1 MEKEDLKTIWD
12 KYNGKLEEITAINE
26 NLLKHTLRHRSN
38 GVIDNI
44 LKWEYLSMIEITIFL
59 FFMLITTYKF
69 MDDWRFLTSGIFIIL
84 FLTSCIISGFLSIK
98 KLNSIQMFSQS
109 IVDIKQRILM
119 HKKLVNRFM
128 KIFMF
133 LIPPVI
139 ITFIPLGTKFVRN
152 ISLYDYPLFFLIL
165 SLVVI
170 VFSYIIAFISNQ
182 TIYVRKFN
190 IIDNSLKELEKYKE
204 E

>member
-1 MEKEDLKTIWD
+1 MENEDFKIMWD
-12 KYNGKLEEITAINE
+12 KYNSKLEKITATNE
-26 NLLKHTLRHRSN
+26 NLLKHALRHRSN
-38 GVIDNI
+38 GVIDNM
-44 LKWEYLSMIEITIFL
+44 LKWEYFSMIEITIFL
-59 FFMLITTYKF
+59 FFILIATYKF
-69 MDDWRFLTSGIFIIL
+69 MDDWRFLSSGIFITL
-84 FLTSCIISGFLSIK
+84 FLTCCIITGVLSIK
-98 KLNSIQMFSQS
+98 KLTSIQLFSQS
-109 IVDIKQRILM
+109 IVDIKQRVLM
-119 HKKLVNRFM
+119 HKKLVNRSM

-170 VFSYIIAFISNQ
+170 IFSYIIAFISHL
-182 TIYVRKFN
+182 TIYSRKYK
-190 IIDNSLKELEKYKE
+190 IIENSLKELEKFKE